1 MNTAGDLGKYEDYKA
16 LALTLSV
23 VITIDLVDS
32 VEMLD
37 IVLDERENSDGIPK
51 EFGYVMIAAAC
62 VSFLL
67 TLLQIAHIGTVSGSS
82 QRSDDSR
89 KFFAGFFREFAFHG
103 SARGCS

>member
-1 MNTAGDLGKYEDYKA
+1 
-16 LALTLSV
+16 
-23 VITIDLVDS
+23 
-32 VEMLD
+32 
-37 IVLDERENSDGIPK
+37 
-51 EFGYVMIAAAC
+51 MIAAAC

-82 QRSDDSR
+82 QRSGDSR